1 MKIFRMIA
9 LTVLGLLS
17 SPGMHAEPVQ
27 LRAKVMQSIDNVVR
41 IEARHPAPNQGF
53 GYIIAITSS
62 QTYVLTARH
71 VVAEIA
77 GASYKPAASITV
89 TISDGQAL
97 AVENVIFLDEF
108 LDVAILQLPH
118 SSAVWFKPAVLAAS
132 PIPNDEAWLFGYQQR
147 LAFVG
152 EPARVRDIRS
162 NVIFLSGAGGWA
174 GSSGAPIYSASGL
187 LAIYSGVNGPTGTAI
202 PLSTVERLARTAGI
216 PWQLTASEWLVAA
229 IQLSLRR
236 LDRFE
241 PLVTVV
247 AAGGVLR
254 YAVPGN
260 YTVPA
265 GPFSVQS
272 DVRELSCV
280 PASFTVRRDEPVQT
294 MSVDCQPRF
303 DGSWHGS
310 FLENVGIAELQDG
323 IFSFIA
329 TGPQGEPELWMQGRM
344 SATGVSSTDFQLY
357 LMDATGKPVIGKA
370 VLSNDVKM
378 LTLDLETATKK
389 IRDSLRR

>member
-1 MKIFRMIA
+1 MKIFRIIA
-9 LTVLGLLS
+9 MTVLGLFS
-17 SPGMHAEPVQ
+17 SPGMHAEPTQ
-27 LRAKVMQSIDNVVR
+27 LREKVMQSIDNVVR
-41 IEARHPAPNQGF
+41 IEARHPEPNQGF
-53 GYIIAITSS
+53 GYIIAVTSS
-62 QTYVLTARH
+62 HIYVLTVRH

-97 AVENVIFLDEF
+97 AVENVTFLDEF

-132 PIPNDEAWLFGYQQR
+132 PMPNDEAWLFGYQQR

-152 EPARVRDIRS
+152 EPGKIRDIRS
-162 NVIFLSGAGGWA
+162 NVISLSGAGGWA

-187 LAIYSGVNGPTGTAI
+187 LAIYSGVNGLTGTAI

-216 PWQLTASEWLVAA
+216 PWQLTSSEWLVAA
-229 IQLSLRR
+229 IQLTLRR

-247 AAGGVLR
+247 TVGGLQR

-265 GPFSVQS
+265 GAFSVQS

-280 PASFTVRRDEPVQT
+280 PTTFTVRRDAPVQT

-303 DGSWHGS
+303 EGSWHGS
-310 FLENVGIAELQDG
+310 LFKNVGIAELQDG

-329 TGPQGEPELWMQGRM
+329 SGPQSEPELSMQGRM
-344 SATGVSSTDFQLY
+344 SATSLSSTDFQLH
-357 LMDATGKPVIGKA
+357 LMDTTGKPVTGRA
-370 VLSNDVKM
+370 VLSNDVKT
-378 LTLDLETATKK
+378 LTLDLETATQKVS
-389 IRDSLRR
+389 DTLRR